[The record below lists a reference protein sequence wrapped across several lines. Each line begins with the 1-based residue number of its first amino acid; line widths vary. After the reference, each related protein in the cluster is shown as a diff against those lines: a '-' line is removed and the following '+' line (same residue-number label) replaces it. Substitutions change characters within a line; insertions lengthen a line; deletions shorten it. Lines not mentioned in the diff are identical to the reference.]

1 MLRLDKSMSKSAM
14 SVLLIL
20 ACLFLSGCTTV
31 SSRGLPNFTTT
42 EARLD
47 AASAVANPEAR
58 KHIEAAKEQLKS
70 AKEACYANT
79 AALEQAIKEKNEAV
93 KNAVV
98 WKEKQ
103 RKALKELWIY
113 RGAIIALVLWVFRGF
128 LFSGVMAIA
137 RKFVG
142 IPW

>member
-1 MLRLDKSMSKSAM
+1 MGIL
-14 SVLLIL
+14 VLVALL
-20 ACLFLSGCTTV
+20 LSGCTTV
-31 SSRGLPNFTTT
+31 SSKGFPNFTST

-47 AASAVANPEAR
+47 AASSVANPEA
-58 KHIEAAKEQLKS
+58 KAHIQAAKEQLKA

-79 AALEQAIKEKNEAV
+79 EALEQSIKEKNEAV
-93 KNAVV
+93 KDAAV

-113 RGAIIALVLWVFRGF
+113 RGAIIALVLWTFRGF
-128 LFSGVMAIA
+128 IFSGAMFVA

-142 IPW
+142 VPW

>member
-1 MLRLDKSMSKSAM
+1 MGALI
-14 SVLLIL
+14 IL
-20 ACLFLSGCTTV
+20 ACLILSGCTTV
-31 SSRGLPNFTTT
+31 SSKGYPNFSTT

-47 AASAVANPEAR
+47 AASAVANPEA
-58 KHIEAAKEQLKS
+58 KAHIEAAREQLKA

-79 AALEQAIKEKNEAV
+79 EALEQAIKEKNEAI
-93 KNAVV
+93 KEAAV

-113 RGAIIALVLWVFRGF
+113 RGAILVFVLWTFRGAI
-128 LFSGVMAIA
+128 SGGVMFVA

-142 IPW
+142 IP

>member
-1 MLRLDKSMSKSAM
+1 MRLDKSMSKSAM
-14 SVLLIL
+14 GAVTIL
-20 ACLFLSGCTTV
+20 ACLILSGCTTV
-31 SSRGLPNFTTT
+31 SSKGLPNFSTT

-47 AASAVANPEAR
+47 AASAVANPEA
-58 KHIEAAKEQLKS
+58 KAHIKAAREQLQA

-79 AALEQAIKEKNEAV
+79 ESLEQAIKEKNEAV
-93 KNAVV
+93 KDAVV

-128 LFSGVMAIA
+128 LFSGAMAIA

-142 IPW
+142 ILL

>member
-1 MLRLDKSMSKSAM
+1 MSKSAM

-47 AASAVANPEAR
+47 AASAVANPEAK

-79 AALEQAIKEKNEAV
+79 EALEQAIKEKNEAV

>member
-1 MLRLDKSMSKSAM
+1 MRLDKSMSKSAM
-14 SVLLIL
+14 GAVTIL
-20 ACLFLSGCTTV
+20 ACLILSGCTTV
-31 SSRGLPNFTTT
+31 SNKGYPNFSTA

-47 AASAVANPEAR
+47 AASAVANPEA
-58 KHIEAAKEQLKS
+58 KQHIEAARTQLKA

-79 AALEQAIKEKNEAV
+79 ESLEQAIKEKNEAV
-93 KNAVV
+93 KDAAV

-103 RKALKELWIY
+103 RKALKELWVY

-128 LFSGVMAIA
+128 LFSGAMVIA
-137 RKFVG
+137 RNFVG

>member
-1 MLRLDKSMSKSAM
+1 M

-47 AASAVANPEAR
+47 AASAVANPEAK

-79 AALEQAIKEKNEAV
+79 EALEQAIKEKNEAV

>member
-1 MLRLDKSMSKSAM
+1 MSKSAM

-31 SSRGLPNFTTT
+31 SNRGLPNFTTT

-47 AASAVANPEAR
+47 AASAVANPEAK

-79 AALEQAIKEKNEAV
+79 EALEQAIKEKNEAV

>member
-1 MLRLDKSMSKSAM
+1 MRLDKSMSKLAM
-14 SVLLIL
+14 SAVTIL
-20 ACLFLSGCTTV
+20 ACLILPGCTTV
-31 SSRGLPNFTTT
+31 SNKGYPNFSTA

-47 AASAVANPEAR
+47 AASAVANPEA
-58 KHIEAAKEQLKS
+58 KQHIEAARTQLKA

-79 AALEQAIKEKNEAV
+79 ESLEQSVKEKNEAV
-93 KNAVV
+93 KDAVV
-98 WKEKQ
+98 WKDKQ

-128 LFSGVMAIA
+128 LFSGAMAIA

>member
-1 MLRLDKSMSKSAM
+1 MSKSAM

-79 AALEQAIKEKNEAV
+79 EALEQAIKEKNEAV

>member
-1 MLRLDKSMSKSAM
+1 MGALI
-14 SVLLIL
+14 IL
-20 ACLFLSGCTTV
+20 ACLILSGCTTV
-31 SSRGLPNFTTT
+31 SSKGYPNFSTT
-42 EARLD
+42 EARLE
-47 AASAVANPEAR
+47 AASSVANPEA
-58 KHIEAAKEQLKS
+58 KAHIEAAREQLKA

-79 AALEQAIKEKNEAV
+79 EALEQAIREKNEAI
-93 KNAVV
+93 KEAAV

-113 RGAIIALVLWVFRGF
+113 RGAILAFVLWTFRGAIF
-128 LFSGVMAIA
+128 GGVMFVA

>member
-1 MLRLDKSMSKSAM
+1 MRLDKSMSKLAM
-14 SVLLIL
+14 GALTIL
-20 ACLFLSGCTTV
+20 ACFVLAGCTTV
-31 SSRGLPNFTTT
+31 SSKGYPNFSTA

-47 AASAVANPEAR
+47 AASAVANPEA
-58 KHIEAAKEQLKS
+58 KQHIEAAKSQLKA

-79 AALEQAIKEKNEAV
+79 EALEQAVKEKNEAV
-93 KNAVV
+93 KDAGV

-103 RKALKELWIY
+103 RKALKELWVY
-113 RGAIIALVLWVFRGF
+113 RGAIIALLLWVFRGF
-128 LFSGVMAIA
+128 LFSGVMFVV

>member
-1 MLRLDKSMSKSAM
+1 MPH
-14 SVLLIL
+14 SVMGILVLVALL
-20 ACLFLSGCTTV
+20 LSGCTTV
-31 SSRGLPNFTTT
+31 SSKGFPNFTST

-47 AASAVANPEAR
+47 AASAVANPEA
-58 KHIEAAKEQLKS
+58 KAHIQAAKEQLKA

-79 AALEQAIKEKNEAV
+79 EALEQSIKEKNEAV
-93 KNAVV
+93 KDAAV

-113 RGAIIALVLWVFRGF
+113 RGAIIALVLWTFRGF
-128 LFSGVMAIA
+128 IFSGAMFVA

-142 IPW
+142 VPW

>member
-1 MLRLDKSMSKSAM
+1 MGIL
-14 SVLLIL
+14 VLVALL
-20 ACLFLSGCTTV
+20 LSGCTTV
-31 SSRGLPNFTTT
+31 SSKGFPNFTST

-47 AASAVANPEAR
+47 AASSVANPEA
-58 KHIEAAKEQLKS
+58 KAHIQAAKEQLKA

-79 AALEQAIKEKNEAV
+79 EALEQSIREKNEAV
-93 KNAVV
+93 KDAAV

-113 RGAIIALVLWVFRGF
+113 RGAIIALVLWTFRGF
-128 LFSGVMAIA
+128 IFSGAMFVA

-142 IPW
+142 VPW

>member
-79 AALEQAIKEKNEAV
+79 EALEQAIKEKNEAV

>member
-1 MLRLDKSMSKSAM
+1 MSA
-14 SVLLIL
+14 LAIL
-20 ACLFLSGCTTV
+20 ACLIFSGCSTV
-31 SSRGLPNFTTT
+31 SSRGLPNFSTT

-47 AASAVANPEAR
+47 AAASVANPEAKR
-58 KHIEAAKEQLKS
+58 HIQAAREQLKA

-79 AALEQAIKEKNEAV
+79 EALEQSIKEKNEAV
-93 KNAVV
+93 KDAIV

-103 RKALKELWIY
+103 RKALKELWVY

-128 LFSGVMAIA
+128 IFSGVGFIA

-142 IPW
+142 VPW

>member
-1 MLRLDKSMSKSAM
+1 MSKSAM
-14 SVLLIL
+14 SALLIL
-20 ACLFLSGCTTV
+20 GCLFLSACTTV
-31 SSRGLPNFTTT
+31 SSKGLPNFSTT

-47 AASAVANPEAR
+47 AAMSVANPEA
-58 KHIEAAKEQLKS
+58 KAHIEAAREQLKA

-79 AALEQAIKEKNEAV
+79 EALEQAIKEKNEAV
-93 KNAVV
+93 KDAGV
-98 WKEKQ
+98 WKDKQ

-128 LFSGVMAIA
+128 LFSGAMFVA

-142 IPW
+142 VPW

>member
-1 MLRLDKSMSKSAM
+1 M

-47 AASAVANPEAR
+47 AASAVANPEAK
-58 KHIEAAKEQLKS
+58 KHIEAAKEQLKF

-79 AALEQAIKEKNEAV
+79 EALEQAIKEKNEAV

>member
-47 AASAVANPEAR
+47 AASAVANPEAK

-79 AALEQAIKEKNEAV
+79 EALEQAIKEKNEAV

>member
-1 MLRLDKSMSKSAM
+1 MSKSAM
-14 SVLLIL
+14 SALLIL

-31 SSRGLPNFTTT
+31 SSKGLPNFSTT

-47 AASAVANPEAR
+47 AASAVANPEAK
-58 KHIEAAKEQLKS
+58 KHIEAAKEQLKA

-79 AALEQAIKEKNEAV
+79 EALEQAIKEKNEAV
-93 KNAVV
+93 KDASV

-113 RGAIIALVLWVFRGF
+113 RGAIIALVLWTFRGF
-128 LFSGVMAIA
+128 LFNGALFVA

-142 IPW
+142 VPW